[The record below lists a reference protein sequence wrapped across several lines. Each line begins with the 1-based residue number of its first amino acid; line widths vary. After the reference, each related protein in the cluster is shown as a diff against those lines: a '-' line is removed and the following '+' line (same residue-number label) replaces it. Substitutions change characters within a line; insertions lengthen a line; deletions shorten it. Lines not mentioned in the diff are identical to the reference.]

1 MAGSNSLKNGG
12 IKRNVNLAI
21 PHEKYNPRE
30 FTNDIA
36 LIRLEE
42 PLEFNDA
49 IKSISLR
56 KTEAPTGSN
65 VTISGWG
72 RVSNGGAIPND
83 LKFNILQTINQTEC
97 GILTGVSHR
106 GLICLGHSKN
116 NGACNVMKLVPTLQ
130 INNHTILFLGGLWR
144 ISCL

>member
-1 MAGSNSLKNGG
+1 MAGSNSLKDGG
-12 IKRNVNLAI
+12 IKRNVNLAL

-42 PLEFNDA
+42 PLEFNDS
-49 IKSISLR
+49 IKSIALR
-56 KTEAPTGSN
+56 TKKAPNGSN

-72 RVSNGGAIPND
+72 RVSTGGAIPND
-83 LKFNILQTINQTEC
+83 LKFNILQTIDQIEC
-97 GILTGVSHR
+97 GVLTGVSHR

-116 NGACNVMKLVPTLQ
+116 NGACNV
-130 INNHTILFLGGLWR
+130 R
-144 ISCL
+144 IFVLNFTNS